1 MKRTF
6 ILNEEQGKY
15 VLRDNNPNRKDSPF
29 SIDEDDLKFDTSKF
43 YDYVFEG
50 IDMNSTIVIES
61 NLSAEDK
68 KGAVVLKTIDE
79 ISQGVMAKIKE
90 TDAQK

>member
-61 NLSAEDK
+61 KLGDNDK
-68 KGAVVLKTIDE
+68 KGSIVYKTIDE
-79 ISQGVMAKIKE
+79 IAQGVMAKIKE
-90 TDAQK
+90 VEATK